1 MKQVKKET
9 KKEEDGTGGRGGGE
23 RKINEQNVAG
33 PRQE

>member
-1 MKQVKKET
+1 MKQVKKES
-9 KKEEDGTGGRGGGE
+9 KKEEDGTGGK

>member
-9 KKEEDGTGGRGGGE
+9 KKEEDGTGGRGGE

>member
-9 KKEEDGTGGRGGGE
+9 KKEEDGTVAGGGE